1 MYIQHARATWTF
13 DRSDAFE
20 SEVIIMSNITQTT
33 RLSFFHS
40 IISKKWW
47 ISNDNSS
54 YTPTLCYVAAAD
66 LGILSSVPLVLDWAS
81 PEQHHCYWPRVSPS
95 HLPRL
100 LLAEAALFH
109 TSSRL
114 LIGGE
119 VSTFTPRTWPPLATG
134 HHPTLAHCTSSPQP
148 AGKGIKLLTM
158 IILRCMENGESKWVE
173 CVSSYYEQ

>member
-20 SEVIIMSNITQTT
+20 SEVIIMSNITRTT
-33 RLSFFHS
+33 QLSFFHS

-54 YTPTLCYVAAAD
+54 NTPTLCYVAAAD

-119 VSTFTPRTWPPLATG
+119 VSTFTPRTWPLLATG
-134 HHPTLAHCTSSPQP
+134 HHPTLHYTGPTTSPQP
-148 AGKGIKLLTM
+148 AGAGFRLLIMFIFRSEACRETNE
-158 IILRCMENGESKWVE
+158 LNLLH
-173 CVSSYYEQ
+173 